1 MFRFRSL
8 VRTQG
13 LRIDRFLK
21 LRSVLPVLAV
31 FATVVPSHAQAVPAH
46 GAVGLYFNPVATRI
60 SNSTPD
66 TGPFAFLGDNVTS
79 RFFYGFNV
87 GGYYDFAHTS
97 SLDIAIDVRD
107 SHVNGNRAI
116 LNSFLV
122 GARVSGHL
130 GDGRLKPYIQPFVGV
145 GSSHAG
151 LNARRNSRLQ
161 YGVVGGLDYSIHKKL
176 RHPRHRGRLQ
186 PGPDHQQP
194 AVYQRR
200 HLPELTDHQHQRRR
214 CLSHSVKMAVDRN
227 RVVLLQWVRMTA

>member
-1 MFRFRSL
+1 M
-8 VRTQG
+8 
-13 LRIDRFLK
+13 
-21 LRSVLPVLAV
+21 AV

-87 GGYYDFAHTS
+87 GGYYEFAHTS

-161 YGVVGGLDYSIHKKL
+161 YGVVGGLDYSIHKNFDIRAIEVGYSPVQTINSQL
-176 RHPRHRGRLQ
+176 FINGATYPNSQTISISAG
-186 PGPDHQQP
+186 
-194 AVYQRR
+194 
-200 HLPELTDHQHQRRR
+200 
-214 CLSHSVKMAVDRN
+214 
-227 RVVLLQWVRMTA
+227 VVFRIP